1 MFHQLQQRPVSPVNI
16 IANLKRLVLLPND
29 PYAVTQARCSYGFFS
44 SSVCLFGMWMPCLA
58 MEEKIARSHHLR
70 LI

>member
-1 MFHQLQQRPVSPVNI
+1 MFHQLQQRPASPVNM
-16 IANLKRLVLLPND
+16 IANLKKLVLLPND
-29 PYAVTQARCSYGFFS
+29 PSAVTQARCSYAFF